1 MGSSAELAA
10 ARALGR
16 RLAAEGV
23 ALAARVRPLGVE
35 DDRRPGRD
43 HGGGQPLYLTM
54 QFDYFYAFATL
65 VLALPVVFARRT

>member
-35 DDRRPGRD
+35 DDRRPGWD
-43 HGGGQPLYLTM
+43 HRGQPLYLTM

>member
-35 DDRRPGRD
+35 DDRRPGWD
-43 HGGGQPLYLTM
+43 HGGRPLYLTM